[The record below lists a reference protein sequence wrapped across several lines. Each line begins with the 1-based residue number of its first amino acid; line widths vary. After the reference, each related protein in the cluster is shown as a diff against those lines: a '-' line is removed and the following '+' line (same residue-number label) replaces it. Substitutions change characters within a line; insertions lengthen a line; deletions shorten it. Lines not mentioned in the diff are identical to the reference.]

1 MEKFA
6 IIVAGG
12 KGLRMGSP
20 TPKQFLEID
29 SKPIIAR
36 TVERFLEH
44 DQKLGLIVVV
54 PADQKETWL
63 TIKEKYF
70 PDLDITLAIGGNTR
84 FESVLSGL
92 NRIEVEGLVA
102 IHDAV
107 RPYVSGTTIALSFE
121 SAKKYGSGVAAV
133 PLKDSIR
140 EIEGDDSHSRDRSNY
155 RLVQTPQTFR
165 VSEIKFAFANAK
177 KSNFLDDA
185 SVYEAAGFKVKLVE
199 GTYENIKITT
209 PDDLK

>member
-36 TVERFLEH
+36 SVERFLEY
-44 DQKLGLIVVV
+44 DTTLNIIVVI
-54 PADQKETWL
+54 PQDQMAAWQGIAQKF
-63 TIKEKYF
+63 F
-70 PDLDITLAIGGNTR
+70 PKKSITAAIGGATR
-84 FESVLSGL
+84 FESVQHGL
-92 NRIEVEGLVA
+92 DKIAAEGLVA

-107 RPYVSGTTIALSFE
+107 RPYVSAETISQSFLSAE
-121 SAKKYGSGVAAV
+121 KYGSGVAAV
-133 PLKDSIR
+133 ELKDSIR
-140 EIEGDDSHSRDRSNY
+140 ELTGEGSAARNRADY

-165 VSEIKFAFANAK
+165 VSDIKAAFDLV
-177 KSNFLDDA
+177 SGTDFLDDA
-185 SVYEAAGFKVKLVE
+185 SVYEAAGHSVKLIA
-199 GTYENIKITT
+199 GSYENIKITT
-209 PDDLK
+209 PDDLN

>member
-36 TVERFLEH
+36 SVERFFEYEKALNI
-44 DQKLGLIVVV
+44 IVVI
-54 PADQKETWL
+54 PQDQVQAWQGIAKKFFPKET
-63 TIKEKYF
+63 
-70 PDLDITLAIGGNTR
+70 ITLAIGGATR
-84 FESVLSGL
+84 FESVKSGL
-92 NRIEVEGLVA
+92 DKILSDGLVA

-107 RPYVSGTTIALSFE
+107 RPYVSAETISQSFLSAE
-121 SAKKYGSGVAAV
+121 KHGSGVASV
-133 PLKDSIR
+133 ELKDSIR
-140 EIEGDDSHSRDRSNY
+140 EISDQGSTARNRADY

-165 VSEIKFAFANAK
+165 VSEIKAAFESAQGT
-177 KSNFLDDA
+177 NFLDDA
-185 SVYEAAGFKVKLVE
+185 SVYEAAGHSVKLIA
-199 GTYENIKITT
+199 GSYENIKITT

>member
-1 MEKFA
+1 MKKWA

-36 TVERFLEH
+36 TIERFLEF
-44 DQKLGLIVVV
+44 DKDINLIVVV
-54 PADQKETWL
+54 PEDQKPTWL
-63 TIKEKYF
+63 KIKEKHF
-70 PDLDITLAIGGNTR
+70 VDQKITLAIGGSTR
-84 FESVLSGL
+84 FESVKSGL
-92 NRIEVEGLVA
+92 AQIEGDGLVA

-107 RPYVSGTTIALSFE
+107 RPYVSGETIEKSFLSAQQF
-121 SAKKYGSGVAAV
+121 GSGIAAV
-133 PLKDSIR
+133 ALKDSIR
-140 EIEGDDSHSRDRSNY
+140 KIEDGHSEARDRNTY

-165 VSEIKFAFANAK
+165 VAEIRMAFATVANTD
-177 KSNFLDDA
+177 FQDDA
-185 SVYEAAGFKVKLVE
+185 SVYEAAGFKVKLVD
-199 GTYENIKITT
+199 GSYENIKITT